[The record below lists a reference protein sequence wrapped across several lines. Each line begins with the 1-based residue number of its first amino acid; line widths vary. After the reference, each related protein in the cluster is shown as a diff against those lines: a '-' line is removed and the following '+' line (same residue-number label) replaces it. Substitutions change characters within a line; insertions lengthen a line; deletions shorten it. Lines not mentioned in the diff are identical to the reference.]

1 VTSLVSKNRWYVL
14 AWIAISQLFAL
25 SLWFS
30 ASVIIPELRSVWNLT
45 SYTEVFISSAVPIGF
60 IIGTLFSAYFG
71 LADRFNPRI
80 FFAIAAVLGALI
92 NGLMIF
98 TSSAFVGILLR
109 LLTGATLA
117 GVYPIAVKILAEWF
131 PKNRGLALGILI
143 AALTLGSA
151 LPHFIVVLFIDIQ
164 WQLII
169 IISSLLAFSAAIII
183 YYIVPNTPI
192 TSKKSLFSFQL
203 LKKVIRNKPVMLA
216 NYGYFGHMWELY
228 AMWTWLPFFLTASFV
243 AFSADISPWM
253 SALGS
258 FLAIGVAGAVGCVG
272 GGYFADKIGRAR
284 LTIIAMS
291 MSAFCALLIGFTFG
305 KEIWLTLLFA
315 MIWGVFVI
323 ADSAQFSAAVSD
335 FADAEYVGTALTF
348 QMCIGFAV
356 TIITIQLIPI
366 FQAYIGWEWVFA
378 MLSVG
383 PIVGIIFMLKLR
395 PFEENKQG

>member
-1 VTSLVSKNRWYVL
+1 MSKNRWYVL

-151 LPHFIVVLFIDIQ
+151 LPHFIVVLFIGIQ

-169 IISSLLAFSAAIII
+169 IISSLLAFSAAIIM

-228 AMWTWLPFFLTASFV
+228 AMWTWLPFFLAASFD

-253 SALGS
+253 SAVGS

-284 LTIIAMS
+284 LTIIAML

-305 KEIWLTLLFA
+305 KEIWLTLLIA

-378 MLSVG
+378 LLSIG

-395 PFEENKQG
+395 PFEENKQGS